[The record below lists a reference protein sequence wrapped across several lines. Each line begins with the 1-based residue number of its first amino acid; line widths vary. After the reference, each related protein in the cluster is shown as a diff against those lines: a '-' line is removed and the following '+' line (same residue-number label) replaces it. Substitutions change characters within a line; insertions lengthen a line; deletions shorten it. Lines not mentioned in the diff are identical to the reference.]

1 MAQGT
6 YDKLIILNNFVN
18 FGPIDMI
25 SMSAGVSNCSAS
37 KSARNQNSAKMM
49 PRHFDGRLTHF

>member
-18 FGPIDMI
+18 VGPIDMI
-25 SMSAGVSNCSAS
+25 SMSAGVSSCSAS

-49 PRHFDGRLTHF
+49 LRHFDGRLTRF